1 MVRLIMGAKGAGK
14 TKQLIELVHA
24 AVESE
29 NGSVVCIEPNADM
42 KFDISYNARL
52 INASEYG
59 LNSFESLRGF
69 LCGLYAGNYDISHVF
84 VDNLCKIAHSDDL
97 HEAEKLLHWLDRFSE
112 QNAVKFTVTISG
124 DAEGLT
130 DGMKSFL

>member
-14 TKQLIELVHA
+14 TKKLIEQVHA

-29 NGSVVCIEPNADM
+29 AGSVVCIEPSSDM

-52 INASEYG
+52 VNAGEYG
-59 LNSFESLRGF
+59 LNSFECLRGF

-84 VDNLCKIAHSDDL
+84 VDNLCKIVGSDDL
-97 HEAEKLLHWLDRFSE
+97 NDVSRLLNWMDRFSE
-112 QNAVKFTVTISG
+112 KNAVKFTVTISG
-124 DAEGLT
+124 EEETLPEDL
-130 DGMKSFL
+130 KRFL

>member
-1 MVRLIMGAKGAGK
+1 MVRLIMGVNGAGK
-14 TKQLIELVHA
+14 TKKLIEQVHA

-29 NGSVVCIEPNADM
+29 SGSVVCIEPNADM

-52 INASEYG
+52 VNASEYG
-59 LNSFESLRGF
+59 LTSFESLRGF
-69 LCGLYAGNYDISHVF
+69 LCGMYAGNYDISHVF
-84 VDNLCKIAHSDDL
+84 VDNLCKIVGSDDL

-124 DAEGLT
+124 DAESLT

>member
-1 MVRLIMGAKGAGK
+1 MVRLIMGVNGAGK

-29 NGSVVCIEPNADM
+29 SGSVVCIEPNADM
-42 KFDISYNARL
+42 KYDISYNARL
-52 INASEYG
+52 VNASEYG
-59 LNSFESLRGF
+59 LTSFESLRGF

-84 VDNLCKIAHSDDL
+84 VDNLCKIVRSDDL
-97 HEAEKLLHWLDRFSE
+97 HEAEKLLQWLDRFSE

-124 DAEGLT
+124 DAESLT